1 MTLGKPVS
9 ENPESTCRS
18 PAQYQFCVSVQAS
31 VPSSA
36 ASTFGAR
43 HGRHLLLAQKLR
55 CHCSH
60 PHETIAKN
68 AQRTLV
74 FWAGQCFQTA
84 KAKAVRHLLIK
95 DMIYW
100 LRHADDGIRVEIC
113 LASAI
118 RGPHLLGRFRKACA
132 QALLEACGPNDA
144 CRKTAVKA
152 LRAFAEADLE
162 WYLTLRPQ
170 LIEVWIAGQQGSAC
184 DILRL
189 IGDMDADRSIL
200 AMCAAWQSCK
210 DIASNLFRKSK
221 GIFLMDPFRACS
233 VTGSAYPCA

>member
-1 MTLGKPVS
+1 MPKPG
-9 ENPESTCRS
+9 
-18 PAQYQFCVSVQAS
+18 S
-31 VPSSA
+31 VPVLHFCSGIRSFISGINLWCKA
-36 ASTFGAR
+36 WPAS
-43 HGRHLLLAQKLR
+43 LAQKLR

-68 AQRTLV
+68 AQQTSV

-100 LRHADDGIRVEIC
+100 LRRADDGIRVEIC
-113 LASAI
+113 LTFAI
-118 RGPHLLGRFRKACA
+118 RGPHLLGRFRKASA

-162 WYLTLRPQ
+162 WYLTLRPR

-189 IGDMDADRSIL
+189 IGDMEADRSIL
-200 AMCAAWQSCK
+200 AMCAAWQSWK

-221 GIFLMDPFRACS
+221 GIFLIWTPSEHA
-233 VTGSAYPCA
+233 P

>member
-1 MTLGKPVS
+1 MPKP
-9 ENPESTCRS
+9 C
-18 PAQYQFCVSVQAS
+18 S
-31 VPSSA
+31 VPVLYFCSGTRSFIRGINVWYKAWPASA
-36 ASTFGAR
+36 I
-43 HGRHLLLAQKLR
+43 LLAQSLR

-95 DMIYW
+95 DMIYL

-113 LASAI
+113 LAFAI
-118 RGPHLLGRFRKACA
+118 SGPHLLGRFRKACV

-144 CRKTAVKA
+144 CRKAAVKA

-162 WYLTLRPQ
+162 WYLTLRPR

-184 DILRL
+184 DILHM
-189 IGDMDADRSIL
+189 IGDMDANRSML
-200 AMCAAWQSCK
+200 AMHAARQSCK
-210 DIASNLFRKSK
+210 DIASSIFEKSK
-221 GIFLMDPFRACS
+221 EIFLVDPFRACS
-233 VTGSAYPCA
+233 ATRSEYPCT